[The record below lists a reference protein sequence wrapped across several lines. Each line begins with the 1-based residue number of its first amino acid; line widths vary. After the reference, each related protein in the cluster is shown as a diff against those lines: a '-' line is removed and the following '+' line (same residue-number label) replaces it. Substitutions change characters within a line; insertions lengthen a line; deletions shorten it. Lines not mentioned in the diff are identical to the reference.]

1 MMMMPGKDSGATFL
15 VEEEVALE
23 EMKPRNK
30 SDAQCGWRASR
41 WSGTPMA
48 QAGQSPG
55 VDLRRYSGMRS
66 GAEVLDKKIEDG
78 VNWMC
83 RSVARVDGA

>member
-1 MMMMPGKDSGATFL
+1 M

-30 SDAQCGWRASR
+30 SDAQCGWRTSR

-55 VDLRRYSGMRS
+55 VDLGKGPGMGRS
-66 GAEVLDKKIEDG
+66 GADGLDERVEDG
-78 VNWMC
+78 VN
-83 RSVARVDGA
+83 